1 MRKNPFLRAEKA
13 VIKKVYNN
21 SATLKVT
28 VFRKDYDNLTGA
40 LTETVYVFPRTIHI
54 SNPHEI
60 ADAIVDKIQYV
71 KGDLNVAVAFKE
83 ITDVMVP
90 MDGDPEIVIGGAN
103 KSISDFRNTDNRTA
117 GLDET
122 KDTIVFDGTTYRI
135 VKITPKNIY
144 AGMPSRLKLQLRAV

>member
-1 MRKNPFLRAEKA
+1 
-13 VIKKVYNN
+13 
-21 SATLKVT
+21 
-28 VFRKDYDNLTGA
+28 
-40 LTETVYVFPRTIHI
+40 
-54 SNPHEI
+54 
-60 ADAIVDKIQYV
+60 
-71 KGDLNVAVAFKE
+71 
-83 ITDVMVP
+83 